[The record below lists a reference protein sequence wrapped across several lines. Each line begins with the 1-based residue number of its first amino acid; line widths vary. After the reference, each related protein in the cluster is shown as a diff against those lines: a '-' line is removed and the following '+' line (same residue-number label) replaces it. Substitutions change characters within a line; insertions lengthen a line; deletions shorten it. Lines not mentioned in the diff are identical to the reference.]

1 MAKAKEIKMSYEE
14 AVAEL
19 ERIVTEVESPDALL
33 VTMGD
38 KMKRAMELIK
48 YCKTELKGYQDDFAK
63 IMNDTTPE

>member
-19 ERIVTEVESPDALL
+19 EKIVSEVEAPDASL

-38 KMKRAMELIK
+38 KMKRAMELIQ
-48 YCKTELKGYQDDFAK
+48 YCKTELKGYQDDFTK
-63 IMNDTTPE
+63 IMTNTK